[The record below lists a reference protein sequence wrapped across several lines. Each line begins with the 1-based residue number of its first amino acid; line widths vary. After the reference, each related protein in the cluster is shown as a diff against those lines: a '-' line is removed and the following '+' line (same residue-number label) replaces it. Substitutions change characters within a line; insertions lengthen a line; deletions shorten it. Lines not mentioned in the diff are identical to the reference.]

1 MEQITPKTRSQL
13 VRFHDTIVQI
23 QTVVLND
30 IECLCL
36 EDVQRRFPSATV
48 LCIDNIQLA
57 FLRDNNGHQLIPLR
71 IEAINDQ
78 IIEAIEPIEK
88 SNNQLNIYFDRIDT
102 KIQEMNK
109 KTDIILA
116 NTQETLIRIKHV
128 MTQMY
133 ELHEYTTPRYFFILP
148 VKHHNWTSI
157 NTIQNLFLLHYKLY
171 FLCECSD
178 EPDKLHIAP
187 HDGYSIKK
195 PSEFIANYGSYLRT
209 TLNIA
214 RNLFSIG
221 GFVIPQSENV
231 SSVVANALPS
241 FIKESNNYT
250 DINNKLDLVEKM
262 LNQTTHDELSR
273 VDSSMIR
280 KVVLP
285 EISLQGAQLR
295 ELEAFLELIDNK
307 HSLGNLYRTITNDGH
322 VRWVCLE
329 HYHTM
334 SFNNKMSEY
343 IRQLEAFGGKFNQ
356 ETKEVILTGSLTTK
370 NITIFCD
377 ALTKGFTILT
387 LVLQNCSFNI
397 KDLDK
402 LFDVIINRSSIQRL
416 IIMSVEVRKW
426 MKMSKYICNY
436 MAVSFKNQSLTV
448 QFSNHQN
455 EDIKIFIQL
464 LQQNKICR
472 TFNFFGYDLSIH
484 NHDLLHS
491 LKKNKE
497 LTTLIIN
504 HFMNIEFLNEIITSN
519 YSPSR
524 IKLSYCFNLS
534 STLYGLC
541 QAIGQNETLIDLDI
555 IDQTSMDDKAATI
568 ELLNVLRRH
577 KSIKHVRLHIFDIQ
591 PSNKNEICL
600 INTLLNDSFIS
611 HLRISESIISHQFIE
626 ALVYA
631 SKERHSL
638 TYVEFYNSQ
647 LNEDDIS
654 TLQLLY
660 TNESLT
666 HLSICE
672 QQYFSVAIKEMRQ
685 QLVNEFSQYQNSKLE
700 QKIAQSYNYSSICL
714 DNMDLVDQDM
724 EIIVK
729 QAIITKQCNFISLQF
744 NKFTSI
750 GISILA
756 DALNNNNNNNN
767 TLEILYLGNNYIS
780 DDGIYFLANIL
791 SMNNHTLKTLVL
803 QKNRITDKGVRY
815 LAEML
820 KINQT
825 LIWLYLGQNEISDEG
840 IRILAQTI
848 QYQNHT
854 LEMLVLSNNK
864 LLTDISIDYLIEM
877 IKHNQSLKK
886 LWIDNCN
893 LSELGKERLNKIQQ
907 IKKDFYIR
915 V

>member
-1 MEQITPKTRSQL
+1 MEKIISKTKSQS
-13 VRFHDTIVQI
+13 VHFHDIIVQI
-23 QTVVLND
+23 QTVIFND

-36 EDVQRRFPSATV
+36 EDVQRRFPSVTV
-48 LCIDNIQLA
+48 LCVDNVQLS
-57 FLRDNNGHQLIPLR
+57 FLRDMNGNQLTPLR
-71 IEAINDQ
+71 IEAIKDQ
-78 IIEAIEPIEK
+78 IIEAIIPIEK
-88 SNNQLNIYFDRIDT
+88 SNDEIYTFFDRIDI
-102 KIQEMNK
+102 KMQDMNK

-116 NTQETLIRIKHV
+116 NTQETLVRIKHV

-157 NTIQNLFLLHYKLY
+157 NTVQNLFLLHYKLY
-171 FLCECSD
+171 FLCECSN

-187 HDGYSIKK
+187 HDGYSVKK
-195 PSEFIANYGSYLRT
+195 PNEFIANYGSYLRT

-214 RNLFSIG
+214 RSLFSIG
-221 GFVIPQSENV
+221 SFVIPQSENV
-231 SSVVANALPS
+231 STVVVNTLPS

-262 LNQTTHDELSR
+262 LNQTNNEISH

-280 KVVLP
+280 KTVLP
-285 EISLQGAQLR
+285 ETSLQGAQLR
-295 ELEAFLELIDNK
+295 ELEAFLELVDNK

-334 SFNNKMSEY
+334 SFHNKMSEY
-343 IRQLEAFGGKFNQ
+343 IHQLETFGGKFNQ
-356 ETKEVILTGSLTTK
+356 ETKEVILTGTLTTK
-370 NITIFCD
+370 NITMFCN

-387 LVLQNCSFNI
+387 LILQNCSFNT

-416 IIMSVEVRKW
+416 VIMTVEVYKW
-426 MKMSKYICNY
+426 MKISKYVCNNMIVY
-436 MAVSFKNQSLTV
+436 FKNQSLKV
-448 QFSNHQN
+448 QFCNHHQN
-455 EDIKIFIQL
+455 EDTKILIQL

-472 TFNFFGYDLSIH
+472 TFNFFGYDLLIQDQ
-484 NHDLLHS
+484 DLLHC
-491 LKKNKE
+491 LKENKE

-519 YSPSR
+519 CSPTR

-534 STLYGLC
+534 STLFSLC
-541 QAIGQNETLIDLDI
+541 QALGQNENLVDLDI
-555 IDQTSMDDKAATI
+555 IDQTCINDKGATI
-568 ELLNVLRRH
+568 ELLNVLRKH
-577 KSIKHVRLHIFDIQ
+577 KSIKHVHLHVFNVQ
-591 PSNKNEICL
+591 PSNQNENCL
-600 INTLLNDSFIS
+600 IISLLNDSLIS
-611 HLRISESIISHQFIE
+611 HLRISESIISHQFID
-626 ALVYA
+626 ALVHA

-638 TYVEFYNSQ
+638 TYLEFYNCQ

-654 TLQLLY
+654 ILQLLY

-666 HLSICE
+666 HLLISK
-672 QQYFSVAIKEMRQ
+672 QQYISVAITEMRQ
-685 QLVNEFSQYQNSKLE
+685 QLVNEFSQYQNTRLE
-700 QKIAQSYNYSSICL
+700 QKIAQSYIHSSICL
-714 DNMDLVDQDM
+714 DNMDLIDQDM

-756 DALNNNNNNNN
+756 DALNNNN
-767 TLEILYLGNNYIS
+767 TLETLYLGNNYIS

-791 SMNNHTLKTLVL
+791 SINNHTLKILVL
-803 QKNRITDKGVRY
+803 QKNKITDRGVKY
-815 LAEML
+815 LAQMI
-820 KINQT
+820 KVNQT

-840 IRILAQTI
+840 VRILTQTI
-848 QYQNHT
+848 QNQNHT
-854 LEMLVLSNNK
+854 IEMLVLSGNK
-864 LLTDISIDYLIEM
+864 LLTDLSIDYLIQM
-877 IKHNQSLKK
+877 IQHNQSLKK
-886 LWIDNCN
+886 LWIDDCN

-907 IKKDFYIR
+907 TKKDFYISL
-915 V
+915 